1 METYARPARSAAGA
15 KQKAGD
21 LIFGSFYALT
31 VVAAEVDERRVEI
44 GLVDR
49 PWEAFVSRALF
60 GLSEVRERVKDD
72 RLNSH
77 LLHLL
82 GPKTRRSELGRSKPR
97 SGTTAL

>member
-31 VVAAEVDERRVEI
+31 VVAADVYKRQDERRVEI

-49 PWEAFVSRALF
+49 PWEAFVSRALLVSPRF
-60 GLSEVRERVKDD
+60 VSG
-72 RLNSH
+72 
-77 LLHLL
+77 
-82 GPKTRRSELGRSKPR
+82 SKMF
-97 SGTTAL
+97 ALIHICSTC

>member
-1 METYARPARSAAGA
+1 MAYVETYARPARSAAGA

-49 PWEAFVSRALF
+49 PWEAFVSRALLVSPRF
-60 GLSEVRERVKDD
+60 VSG
-72 RLNSH
+72 
-77 LLHLL
+77 
-82 GPKTRRSELGRSKPR
+82 SKMF
-97 SGTTAL
+97 ALIHICSTC